1 MFLPAIIELKKP
13 HDPGPRL
20 IHESFAKSRL
30 GGFKA
35 FLTNGGEG
43 KIDEQ
48 LTTKATFFPSFIT
61 NIEA

>member
-20 IHESFAKSRL
+20 IHESFAQSRL

-35 FLTNGGEG
+35 FLTDGEEG
-43 KIDEQ
+43 KIGAQ
-48 LTTKATFFPSFIT
+48 LTTKSSFFPSFIT